1 MNPSATAPT
10 PDSVDP
16 QDLDR
21 LAFDDTAPDRAAREV
36 EDCRRYTLDAFFA
49 AGRALW
55 ILPRVMPYRQRML
68 ALPDYDLRHL
78 DRFERYARAL
88 RFVETAIL
96 LRVRRTGQLP
106 ELAAEG
112 WRLRALMMSYAEAL
126 SHKGRVAPELIVRL
140 REGSGYR
147 TLVEDLT
154 VLVHELLAVE
164 GGTGPGSPVTLED
177 LDRAAEIA
185 DELNVRVGNPAEIDA
200 TRATL
205 VRERRKLGHLL
216 VEAHDQLRRA
226 LGYLRWAEGDA
237 NTLVPSLY
245 VLGRKRRTRVAG
257 GRSLVAE

>member
-1 MNPSATAPT
+1 MNPTLIDPT

-21 LAFDDTAPDRAAREV
+21 LSFDDTAPERDAREA
-36 EDCRRYTLDAFFA
+36 EDCLRYTLNAFFA
-49 AGRALW
+49 AGKALW
-55 ILPRVMPYRQRML
+55 ILPRVMPYRERML

-88 RFVETAIL
+88 RFVQTEIL
-96 LRVRRTGQLP
+96 RRMPQTGQLP

-126 SHKGRVAPELIVRL
+126 SHKDRVAPELIVRL
-140 REGSGYR
+140 RKGSGYR
-147 TLVEDLT
+147 ALVEDLT
-154 VLVHELLAVE
+154 VLVHELLEVE
-164 GGTGPGSPVTLED
+164 GGTGPGSPVTLAD
-177 LDRAAEIA
+177 LDRASEVA
-185 DELNVRVGNPAEIDA
+185 DQLHVRVGNPAEIDA

-205 VRERRKLGHLL
+205 VKERRKLGHLL

-245 VLGRKRRTRVAG
+245 VLGRKRRTREPDG
-257 GRSLVAE
+257 SSPPAE